1 MAELKDRLRTDLSAA
16 IKSRDSVTVA
26 TLRMALTAITTEEV
40 SGSSARE
47 LSDDEVL
54 AVLAREAKKR
64 REAAEVFAAAGRDE
78 LATRERAE
86 GEVLAR
92 YLPQQLGD
100 DELMTLVGEVI
111 DDIAGQL
118 GTRPNLGQLGLVMK
132 AAKAKASGRAEG
144 QRLATAVM
152 AALRT

>member
-1 MAELKDRLRTDLSAA
+1 MAELKDRLRTDLAAA
-16 IKSRDSVTVA
+16 IKSRDTVTVA

-40 SGSSARE
+40 SGSAARE

-64 REAAEVFAAAGRDE
+64 RESAEVFAAAGRDE

-100 DELMTLVGEVI
+100 DELMTLVGEAI
-111 DDIAGQL
+111 DDVTGQL
-118 GTRPNLGQLGLVMK
+118 GKRPGFGQLGLVMK
-132 AAKAKASGRAEG
+132 AAKAKTSGRAEG